1 MMGRVELESD
11 MSARIAEDEHI
22 VSLRD
27 ILLVIR
33 RRLWVI
39 SVVAVVLAGAA
50 VGFSMAQTP
59 VYEASI
65 KILVGQERGITQ
77 DPNYAYGLQQLTQTM
92 VGGVSSRPVAKAVI
106 RQENLQMTTEEFL
119 GEHLSAEQEPNT
131 QWIQVHYTDSSPERA
146 QRVANAVGD
155 VFSKQISEVSPNAN
169 AITATVWER
178 AVVPDAPVTPNPVR
192 NGLLALALGLIIG
205 VGLAF
210 LLEYVD
216 DSWNSPEEM
225 ERVSGAPTFGII
237 PEFKDSKTQ
246 KEVSAAQSLLK
257 TGLRQAGR
265 EAETDELAGRLVTV
279 LDPTSTAAEAY
290 RTLRTN
296 LLYGAFLD
304 EPAKVIVL
312 TSPGPGEGKSTT
324 CANLGVVLAQAGKNT
339 LILDCDFRK
348 PVIHRLFGFRNVRG
362 VVDALVGE
370 RKLQENWKEP
380 MEGLKVVTVGPIPPN
395 PTELLG
401 TRRFSELLASLREEF
416 DYVLIDAPPV
426 GMVSDPAILA
436 TQGDGVLLVS
446 DAQNTRKGSVRQA
459 MRSLEAVGAPVLG
472 TVMNNVEVS
481 KGDNYHY
488 YGYAHNSGY
497 R

>member
-1 MMGRVELESD
+1 
-11 MSARIAEDEHI
+11 
-22 VSLRD
+22 
-27 ILLVIR
+27 
-33 RRLWVI
+33 
-39 SVVAVVLAGAA
+39 
-50 VGFSMAQTP
+50 
-59 VYEASI
+59 
-65 KILVGQERGITQ
+65 
-77 DPNYAYGLQQLTQTM
+77 
-92 VGGVSSRPVAKAVI
+92 
-106 RQENLQMTTEEFL
+106 
-119 GEHLSAEQEPNT
+119 
-131 QWIQVHYTDSSPERA
+131 
-146 QRVANAVGD
+146 
-155 VFSKQISEVSPNAN
+155 
-169 AITATVWER
+169 
-178 AVVPDAPVTPNPVR
+178 VR

-205 VGLAF
+205 MGLAF
-210 LLEYVD
+210 LLEYLD
-216 DSWNSPEEM
+216 DRWNSPEEM

-237 PEFKDSKTQ
+237 PEFRGSKTQ

-265 EAETDELAGRLVTV
+265 EAEIDELPGRLVTA
-279 LDPTSTAAEAY
+279 LDPTSAAAEAY

-362 VVDALVGE
+362 VVDALAGE

-459 MRSLEAVGAPVLG
+459 MRSLEVVGANVLG
-472 TVMNNVEVS
+472 TVMNNVETS
-481 KGDNYHY
+481 EAGYYHY
-488 YGYAHNSGY
+488 RYRGYAYG
-497 R
+497 